1 MMADRRL
8 RLNVNS
14 QALYKVASLVSNSV
28 ILSANAFLLGSSIQN
43 QLRDR
48 RNSRVTEG
56 LQLTAEIAGAAAGL
70 TKVIIETI
78 DRGNNAQSADLEI

>member
-1 MMADRRL
+1 
-8 RLNVNS
+8 LNVNS

>member
-1 MMADRRL
+1 MMADKRL

-14 QALYKVASLVSNSV
+14 QAIYKVASLVSNSV

-48 RNSRVTEG
+48 RNNRVTEG
-56 LQLTAEIAGAAAGL
+56 LQLTAEIAGAVAGL
-70 TKVIIETI
+70 TKVVINTV
-78 DRGNNAQSADLEI
+78 GNNAQSADI

>member
-1 MMADRRL
+1 MADKRL

-14 QALYKVASLVSNSV
+14 TALYKIASLVSNSV

-48 RNSRVTEG
+48 RNSRVSEG
-56 LQLTAEIAGAAAGL
+56 LQLTAEIAGAVAGL
-70 TKVIIETI
+70 TKVVINTV
-78 DRGNNAQSADLEI
+78 GNNAQSADL

>member
-1 MMADRRL
+1 MMADKRL

-14 QALYKVASLVSNSV
+14 TALYKIASLVSNSV

-48 RNSRVTEG
+48 RNSRVSEG
-56 LQLTAEIAGAAAGL
+56 LQLTAEIAGAVAGL
-70 TKVIIETI
+70 TKVVINTV
-78 DRGNNAQSADLEI
+78 GNNAQSADL

>member
-1 MMADRRL
+1 MADKRL

-14 QALYKVASLVSNSV
+14 QAIYKVASLLSNSV

-48 RNSRVTEG
+48 RNSRVSEG
-56 LQLTAEIAGAAAGL
+56 LQLTAEIAGAVAGL
-70 TKVIIETI
+70 TKVVINTVGT
-78 DRGNNAQSADLEI
+78 DAQSPDL

>member
-1 MMADRRL
+1 MSTL
-8 RLNVNS
+8 RINVNS
-14 QALYKVASLVSNSV
+14 NALYKVASLVTNSV

-56 LQLTAEIAGAAAGL
+56 LQLTAEIAGAVAGL
-70 TKVIIETI
+70 TKVVINTV
-78 DRGNNAQSADLEI
+78 GNQNAQSADL

>member
-1 MMADRRL
+1 MADKRL

-14 QALYKVASLVSNSV
+14 QAIYKVASLVSNSV

-48 RNSRVTEG
+48 RNNRVTEG
-56 LQLTAEIAGAAAGL
+56 LQLTAEIAGAVAGL
-70 TKVIIETI
+70 TKVVINTV
-78 DRGNNAQSADLEI
+78 GNNAQSADI

>member
-1 MMADRRL
+1 MADKRL

-14 QALYKVASLVSNSV
+14 QAIYKVASLLSNSV

-48 RNSRVTEG
+48 RNSRVSEG
-56 LQLTAEIAGAAAGL
+56 LQLTAEIAGAVAGL
-70 TKVIIETI
+70 TKVVINTV
-78 DRGNNAQSADLEI
+78 GNNAQSADI

>member
-1 MMADRRL
+1 MADKRL

-14 QALYKVASLVSNSV
+14 QAIYKVASLLSNSV

-48 RNSRVTEG
+48 RNSRVSEG
-56 LQLTAEIAGAAAGL
+56 LQLTAEIAGAVAGL
-70 TKVIIETI
+70 TKVIINTV
-78 DRGNNAQSADLEI
+78 GNNAPADL

>member
-1 MMADRRL
+1 MADKRL

-28 ILSANAFLLGSSIQN
+28 ILSANAFLLGSGIHN

-48 RNSRVTEG
+48 RNNRVSEG
-56 LQLTAEIAGAAAGL
+56 LQLTAEIAGAVAGL
-70 TKVIIETI
+70 TKVVINTVGT
-78 DRGNNAQSADLEI
+78 DAQSPDL

>member
-1 MMADRRL
+1 MADKRL

-48 RNSRVTEG
+48 RNNRVSEG
-56 LQLTAEIAGAAAGL
+56 LQLTAEIAGAVAGL
-70 TKVIIETI
+70 TKVVINTVGSNEP
-78 DRGNNAQSADLEI
+78 SADI

>member
-1 MMADRRL
+1 MMADKRL

-48 RNSRVTEG
+48 RNNRVSEG
-56 LQLTAEIAGAAAGL
+56 LQLTAEIAGAVAGL
-70 TKVIIETI
+70 TKVVINTVGSNEP
-78 DRGNNAQSADLEI
+78 SADI

>member
-1 MMADRRL
+1 MMADKRL
-8 RLNVNS
+8 HLNVNS
-14 QALYKVASLVSNSV
+14 QAIYKVASLVSNTV

-56 LQLTAEIAGAAAGL
+56 LQLTAEIAGAVAGL
-70 TKVIIETI
+70 TKVVINTV
-78 DRGNNAQSADLEI
+78 GNNAQSADL

>member
-1 MMADRRL
+1 MSTL

-14 QALYKVASLVSNSV
+14 NALFKVASLVSNSV
-28 ILSANAFLLGSSIQN
+28 ILSANAFLLGTSVHN
-43 QLRDR
+43 QIRDR
-48 RNSRVTEG
+48 KRDRTIEG

>member
-1 MMADRRL
+1 MSTL
-8 RLNVNS
+8 RINVNS
-14 QALYKVASLVSNSV
+14 NALFKVASLVSNSV

-56 LQLTAEIAGAAAGL
+56 LQLTAEIAGAVAGL
-70 TKVIIETI
+70 TKVVINTV
-78 DRGNNAQSADLEI
+78 GNNAQSADLEI

>member
-1 MMADRRL
+1 MADRRL

-56 LQLTAEIAGAAAGL
+56 LQLTAEIAAAVAGL
-70 TKVIIETI
+70 TKVVINTV
-78 DRGNNAQSADLEI
+78 GNNAQLPDL